1 MYKRKKQ
8 RRDKLMVKYVCL
20 ILISW
25 GLLSAGLKAQQPSTN
40 ETQSVDQTQAH
51 QQGSVPVYRITVI
64 GRTVKA
70 INYRHLSGSTK
81 IDFVGTALL
90 AQAHGTAE
98 VRSRAGATD
107 IDLDLKNL
115 RPATKFG
122 PEYLTYVLWAIT
134 PDGRPVN
141 LGEVLLNGD
150 RSKLHVTTSLQAFG
164 MIITAEPYF
173 AVTRPSDVVVM
184 ENQIRPDTVGKIE
197 EVNAKF
203 ELLRRGQYTANAN
216 SSEITPLIINSRTPL
231 QLYEARNAVRIAKW
245 AGADRYASDTFAKA
259 RQELEQAEDYLAR
272 RQGKPVLT
280 AAREAAQTAEDAR
293 VIALR
298 KQRQEQIANEQQAAA
313 ERAAAAKAQAEA
325 EKERAE
331 RAREQAEAAA
341 RARAQAEAARAAAE
355 VQQQQAQAEAARA
368 QQEAQQAVAEK
379 EQMRARL
386 LQQLNAILQTRD
398 TPRGLVVTMSD
409 VLFATGKYTLRPD
422 AREKLAKMAGVLLTY
437 PNLKLEIDGY
447 TDSTGSESVN
457 QELSEKRA
465 DAVRDY
471 LAQQG
476 VPVSSMTPVGMGA
489 SNPVA
494 SNDTAAGRKQNRRVE
509 VVITGN
515 AIGAQAA
522 TTAPVPNP

>member
-272 RQGKPVLT
+272 KQGKPVLT

-522 TTAPVPNP
+522 TTASVPNP